1 MKLVQIN
8 WIDATGADGWI
19 EKSDLEREVP
29 ALHTTVGY
37 VVKETNGFITITM
50 SYDEAST
57 LGAWMLI
64 PKVMIVSVKDL

>member
-1 MKLVQIN
+1 MKLVQIK

-19 EKSDLEREVP
+19 EKPDLEREVP

-37 VVKETNGFITITM
+37 VVKETDGFFTITM
-50 SYDEAST
+50 SYDESQT